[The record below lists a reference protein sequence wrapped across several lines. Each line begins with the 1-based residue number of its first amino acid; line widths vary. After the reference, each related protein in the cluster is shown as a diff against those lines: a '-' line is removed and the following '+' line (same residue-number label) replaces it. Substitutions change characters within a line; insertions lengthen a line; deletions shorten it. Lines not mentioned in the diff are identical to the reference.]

1 MANING
7 VDKNAALIK
16 QVQDKIDTI
25 LLTSEKMDQD
35 LVTVIQ
41 GKKVLTDEVEKYQK
55 LAEVIDIL
63 GFKDKEESALFAFEE
78 IYLEKSKQER
88 LFELANDSELD
99 LSFPSAFGQYGE
111 IPNHPGLKCPRPKSL
126 LETTESYE
134 EYLKEYYSK
143 HKIEPQYNEDG
154 LRSEYPHERFEWN
167 KGTATQPASPDYVH
181 PNYKAYKEWKAEQ
194 TKKGAST
201 GDDDTEK
208 GKGGNGAGGTGGNNT
223 GSDDTEKGKGK
234 GTEGGDTSD
243 TTKTDGDGPDLD
255 GDATDRKKKSAE
267 RTEKR
272 KGLFGLFKKDPNRRV
287 YVKDKKTLKDYLL
300 APFRKISE
308 ADGTLANGQNWP
320 KIKRLLVGAAL
331 VVGAGALIATV
342 GGPLIS
348 TVATGI
354 LNWPMMLTGALT
366 GTMTTSGGAM
376 VTLTV
381 LDRIVMGLVGAA
393 VPAGIIGSIYH
404 IIKKRKGVAI
414 DDGDDKGPKG
424 PQDGD
429 DDEKGKGKGKGKGD
443 DKGHDKGK
451 GKGKGDGDGDGSGDD
466 DTEKG
471 KGGNGT
477 GGTGDDNDEPVV
489 VEGTSFEERVA
500 FIATKLQEINNELNE
515 IAMQEE
521 AFKGQTSSLAA
532 EQAKILETRRKKLE
546 LMKSKYQIELM
557 KLTGN
562 TYAQSETMGE
572 EDLSAGGMKK

>member
-16 QVQDKIDTI
+16 QVQNKIDTI

-41 GKKVLTDEVEKYQK
+41 GKKVLTDEVERYQK

-63 GFKDKEESALFAFEE
+63 GFKDKEESTLFAFEE

-88 LFELANDSELD
+88 LFELANDAELD

-154 LRSEYPHERFEWN
+154 LRSEYPHERFEWK
-167 KGTATQPASPDYVH
+167 KGTATQPASPNYVH
-181 PNYKAYKEWKAEQ
+181 PNYKEYKEWKREEA
-194 TKKGAST
+194 KKVAST
-201 GDDDTEK
+201 GDDDTKK
-208 GKGGNGAGGTGGNNT
+208 GKGDNGTGGNNT

-272 KGLFGLFKKDPNRRV
+272 KGLFGLFKKDPKRRV

-300 APFRKISE
+300 APFRKINE
-308 ADGTLANGQNWP
+308 ADGTLANEQNWP

-366 GTMTTSGGAM
+366 GTMTTSSGAM

-414 DDGDDKGPKG
+414 DDSDDKEPKG

-429 DDEKGKGKGKGKGD
+429 DDEKDKGKGKGKGD
-443 DKGHDKGK
+443 DKDHDKGK
-451 GKGKGDGDGDGSGDD
+451 GKGKVDGDGDGSDDD
-466 DTEKG
+466 DTKKG
-471 KGGNGT
+471 NGGNGT
-477 GGTGDDNDEPVV
+477 GDNNDEPVV

-500 FIATKLQEINNELNE
+500 FIATKLREINNELNE

-521 AFKGQTSSLAA
+521 AFRGQTSSLAA
-532 EQAKILETRRKKLE
+532 DQAKILETRRKKLE